1 MPMRN
6 THMDTM
12 LVTIV
17 NLASPAARSALG
29 SVNEDG
35 QISTV
40 TTQFT
45 CSTESARSVVVC
57 GMA

>member
-1 MPMRN
+1 MRN

-45 CSTESARSVVVC
+45 YSTESARSVVVC